1 MNQNRMPLYEALIE
15 FKERGPLS
23 FHVPGHKNGLNFP
36 QEAIREFKGILSIDV
51 TELAGLD
58 DLHSPFECIDE
69 AQQLLAEV
77 YNTKR
82 SYFLING
89 STVGN
94 LAMILS
100 CCGEHDIVLVQRNC
114 HKSIINGL
122 KLAGAN
128 PIFLDPWIDEAYNV
142 PVGVRNEIIK
152 NAIRKYPNAK
162 ALILT
167 HPNYYGMG
175 MDLEASIAF
184 AHAHKIPVLVDEAHG
199 AHLCLGEPFPKSA
212 LTYGADI
219 VVHSA
224 HKTLPAMTMGSY
236 LHINSHLVD
245 EDKVTTYLSMLQSS
259 SPSYP
264 IMASLDIARFT
275 MARIKEEGHSEIV
288 EFLRRFKEQLRSIP
302 QIAIL
307 EYPLQDELKVT
318 VQTRCQLSGYELQS
332 VFEKVGIYTEMAD
345 PYNVLFILP
354 LQVNE
359 GYMKVIEMIRVALQ
373 HYEVKDKRESIRY
386 TYNGEFSLLPYT
398 YKQLEGYETKIV
410 SIEDAVGMIAAE
422 MVIPY
427 PPGIPLIMYG
437 ERITSEH
444 KEQIMYLERAGA
456 RFQGNTKYM
465 KVYDIESRF

>member
-1 MNQNRMPLYEALIE
+1 MNQNRIPLYEALIE

-36 QEAIREFKGILSIDV
+36 QEAVGEFKDILSIDV

-69 AQQLLAEV
+69 AQQLLADVYEV
-77 YNTKR
+77 EK

-142 PVGVRNEIIK
+142 PVGIHDEIIK
-152 NAIRKYPNAK
+152 EAIEKYPNAK

-175 MDLEASIAF
+175 MDLEASIAY

-199 AHLCLGEPFPKSA
+199 AHFCLGGAFPKSA
-212 LTYGADI
+212 LAYGADI

-236 LHINSHLVD
+236 LHINSRLVK
-245 EDKVTTYLSMLQSS
+245 EEKVSTYLSMLQSS

-264 IMASLDIARFT
+264 IMTSLDIARFT
-275 MARIKEEGHSEIV
+275 IARIKEQGHDKIA
-288 EFLRRFKEQLRSIP
+288 EFLREFKEALSSIP

-307 EYPLQDELKVT
+307 QYPLQDELKVT

-354 LQVNE
+354 LQVNKE
-359 GYMKVIEMIRVALQ
+359 YMKAIEMIRVTLQ
-373 HYEVKDKRESIRY
+373 SYEAKDKKESIRY
-386 TYNGEFSLLPYT
+386 TYKGEISPLPYT
-398 YKQLEGYETKIV
+398 YKQLEGYETKVV
-410 SIEDAVGMIAAE
+410 SVEKAVGMIAAE

-444 KEQIMYLERAGA
+444 KEQIMYLEKAGA
-456 RFQGNTKYM
+456 RFQGSTKYM

>member
-1 MNQNRMPLYEALIE
+1 MNQNRIPLYEALIE

-23 FHVPGHKNGLNFP
+23 FHVPGHKSGLNFP
-36 QEAIREFKGILSIDV
+36 QEAVEGFKDILSIDV
-51 TELAGLD
+51 TELSGLD

-69 AQQLLAEV
+69 AQQLLADV
-77 YNTKR
+77 YGVEK

-128 PIFLDPWIDEAYNV
+128 PLFLDPWIDEAYNI
-142 PVGVRNEIIK
+142 PVGIHNEVIK
-152 NAIRKYPNAK
+152 EAIEKYPNAK

-175 MDLEASIAF
+175 VDLEASIGY

-199 AHLCLGEPFPKSA
+199 AHFCLGGAFPKSA
-212 LTYGADI
+212 LAYGADI

-236 LHINSHLVD
+236 LHINSNLVK
-245 EDKVTTYLSMLQSS
+245 EEKVSTYLSMLQSS

-264 IMASLDIARFT
+264 IMTSLDIARFT
-275 MARIKEEGHSEIV
+275 IARIKEEGHDEIV
-288 EFLRRFKEQLRSIP
+288 KFLRGFKEELSSIP

-307 EYPLQDELKVT
+307 QYPLQDELKVT

-354 LQVNE
+354 LQANKE
-359 GYMKVIEMIRVALQ
+359 YMKAIEMIRVALQ

-386 TYNGEFSLLPYT
+386 TYKGEISPLPYT
-398 YKQLEGYETKIV
+398 YKQLEGYETKVV
-410 SIEDAVGMIAAE
+410 SVEEAVGMIAAE
-422 MVIPY
+422 MIIPY

-444 KEQIMYLERAGA
+444 KEQIMYLEKAGA
-456 RFQGNTKYM
+456 RFQGSTKYM